1 MKRALIFDM
10 DGVLLDSEPFW
21 RLALREELLS
31 LGVQLT
37 EAEAAETMG
46 IRIDQV
52 LEYRMK
58 THGWRG
64 KSIPEV
70 QESILSG
77 VIERVRTEGAALPG
91 VYETLN
97 KAHQAGFQVG
107 LATSSPTRLIEAVLE
122 ALKLTDAF
130 EVACSAEFERYGK
143 PHPAIYLRAAEELG
157 VAPQACLAIEDSVNG
172 VLAAKSAQMICLAV
186 PEHLAADD
194 PRFAIADLKL
204 PGLGHLDEKAWGFL
218 TGKLRA

>member
-1 MKRALIFDM
+1 MKRAVIFDM

-21 RLALREELLS
+21 RLALREELAS

-52 LEYRMK
+52 LEYRMQ
-58 THGWRG
+58 THGWTG
-64 KSIPEV
+64 KTVPEV

-77 VIERVRTEGAALPG
+77 VIARVRAEGAALPG
-91 VYETLN
+91 VYRTLQM
-97 KAHQAGFQVG
+97 AREASFRIG

-122 ALKLTDAF
+122 ALNLSAAF
-130 EVACSAEFERYGK
+130 EVTCSAEFERYGK
-143 PHPAIYLRAAEELG
+143 PHPAIYLRAAEALG

-172 VLAAKSAQMICLAV
+172 VLAAKAAQMTCLAV
-186 PEHLAADD
+186 PEHFAADD

-204 PGLGHLDEKAWGFL
+204 NSLLELDEAAWTLL
-218 TGKLRA
+218 TSKLRA